1 MRTAREIMTR
11 EVVTAGPED
20 SVEDLARLLAEK
32 RIGGVPVVDD
42 QGRVLGVVTQ
52 SDLLKRTRE
61 PTLPLALNILDL
73 HLFLETP
80 ARFRQ
85 RLEKLLGTTVRQV
98 MSSPAITVSPDTPV
112 SELARLM
119 EDKGIHT
126 LPVVEEGKLVGIV
139 GKLDLIRVLARPPA

>member
-1 MRTAREIMTR
+1 MYTARDIMTR

-20 SVEDLARLLAEK
+20 SVEDLARLLAER
-32 RIGGVPVVDD
+32 RISGVPVVDD

-61 PTLPLALNILDL
+61 PTLPVALNILDL

-80 ARFRQ
+80 GRFRQ
-85 RLEKLLGTTVRQV
+85 RLEKLLGHTVRQV
-98 MSSPAITVSPDTPV
+98 MSSPAITVAPDTPV

-126 LPVVEEGKLVGIV
+126 LPVVEEGRLVGIV
-139 GKLDLIRVLARPPA
+139 GKLDLIRVLARPSA